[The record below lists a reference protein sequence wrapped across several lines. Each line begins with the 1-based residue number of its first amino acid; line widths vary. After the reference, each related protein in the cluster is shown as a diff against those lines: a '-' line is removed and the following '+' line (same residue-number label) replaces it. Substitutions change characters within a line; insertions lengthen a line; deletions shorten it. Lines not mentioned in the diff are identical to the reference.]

1 MLSEYNGNGF
11 RESIFFKRDG
21 EKYYLNNISMI

>member
-1 MLSEYNGNGF
+1 MLSEYIWNGF
-11 RESIFFKRDG
+11 RESIFFERDG